1 MSEEQAKEKVSN
13 FVTMENGETIDFGEK
28 GKCFLGYDVAAG
40 TVTAKTVTGAV
51 INVVVA
57 DLPENIK
64 QELLFWGLTRKLSSS
79 ILSTEAA
86 DVTAKINLEVDKLQ
100 KGKFSSRGMGGGSAE
115 LDDFQIAWAL
125 VNATGVVNTGAT
137 TFAVPELFIT
147 VEGLRPEWVDIN
159 NPKVIED
166 VLAVWDAL
174 PAKEKTAQ
182 RKNNNF
188 CRMQSQFIESGA
200 VEI

>member
-1 MSEEQAKEKVSN
+1 MSEEQAKEKIVN
-13 FVTMENGETIDFGEK
+13 LVNMENGETIDFGEK

-40 TVTAKTVTGAV
+40 TVTAKTVTGNIV
-51 INVVVA
+51 NIIVA

-79 ILSTEAA
+79 ILSTDAA
-86 DVTAKINLEVDKLQ
+86 EVTDKINLEVDKLF

-115 LDDFQIAWAL
+115 LDDFQVAWAL
-125 VNATGVVNTGAT
+125 VNATGVVNAGTS
-137 TFAVPELFIT
+137 TFDVPMMFIS
-147 VEGLRPEWVDIN
+147 VEELRPEWVDVN
-159 NPKVIED
+159 NAKVIED

-188 CRMQSQFIESGA
+188 VRMQQQFIESGA
-200 VEI
+200 VEV